1 MPLGNILEGTDA
13 QYVANNDDNGTWRI
27 LNSWHEDLKHITADD
42 EILDDSD
49 AVTVL
54 SEGQFIALIKE
65 AARLGVLQN
74 ASFETGDAELEAE
87 MLDKDQ
93 EIQRLHQEILQ
104 LKDEKSKVVRNSAH
118 SEDYELKEQ
127 AMDSILKLVGM
138 QEMANLSRD

>member
-104 LKDEKSKVVRNSAH
+104 LKEEKSKVVRNSAH

>member
-13 QYVANNDDNGTWRI
+13 QYVANNDDNGTCRI
-27 LNSWHEDLKHITADD
+27 LNSWHEDFKLITADD

-104 LKDEKSKVVRNSAH
+104 LKEEKSKVVRNSAH

>member
-27 LNSWHEDLKHITADD
+27 LNSWHEDLKLITADD

-104 LKDEKSKVVRNSAH
+104 LKEEKSKVVRNSAH